1 MTAANITA
9 QRPPSP
15 SGQGLRLWQSGL
27 HWKILSV
34 AIFALIWEFAARS
47 EFSFAFPTFTAT
59 MAALRSISPT
69 DPRGPPICARWS
81 PW

>member
-1 MTAANITA
+1 MTSANITA
-9 QRPPSP
+9 QRRPLP
-15 SGQGLRLWQSGL
+15 SGPGLRWN
-27 HWKILSV
+27 ILSV

-47 EFSFAFPTFTAT
+47 EFNFAFPTFTAT